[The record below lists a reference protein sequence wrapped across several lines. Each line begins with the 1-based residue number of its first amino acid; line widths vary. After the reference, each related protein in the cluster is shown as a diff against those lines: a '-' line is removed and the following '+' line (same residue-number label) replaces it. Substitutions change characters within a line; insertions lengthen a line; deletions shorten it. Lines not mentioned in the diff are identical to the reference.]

1 MLLPS
6 SIPNEY
12 YFGDLP
18 GTLQYTKT
26 PQELIDLDLPEN
38 NEDCG
43 FQLCEHSL
51 ENLNRIVPFT
61 QREKKWK
68 ILLMMY
74 KENEEEK
81 WLKAALLNTDTG
93 KIALLTSTDNR
104 NTLEKKGS
112 RAIKTI
118 DGTWFV
124 GFYRMSAPIIF
135 WKELQNRLIYTST
148 CFVKDHTYL

>member
-1 MLLPS
+1 MLKIS

-18 GTLQYTKT
+18 GTLQYNKT
-26 PQELIDLDLPEN
+26 SQELINLELPDN

-43 FQLCEHSL
+43 FILCEHSL
-51 ENLNRIVPFT
+51 ENLYRIVPLT
-61 QREKKWK
+61 QRDIKWEI
-68 ILLMMY
+68 ILIMC

-81 WLKAALLNTDTG
+81 WLKAALLNTDTN
-93 KIALLTSTDNR
+93 KIALLTSTNNKKNLEIRGNR
-104 NTLEKKGS
+104 
-112 RAIKTI
+112 AVKTI

-135 WKELQNRLIYTST
+135 WKELKNRLI
-148 CFVKDHTYL
+148 